1 MAIEPIE
8 NVAQDFEDG
17 INLAH
22 TQKQSIAKT
31 LLNNAGIIVGVFIMF
46 AVVVVVTT
54 DFRVASWED
63 LKEIVVDFALLLLC
77 SYSMYVNCS
86 DSGMRLGLKNKDYL
100 EGISAFNA
108 KKEIIIKSKNQRRLH
123 EFCRFFIERELEN
136 TKMNILAVVGY
147 DYDTYMKEYAI
158 RTKKE
163 IDKDEI
169 LTKAQR
175 KAINRANAVAP
186 IVLTPEMIM
195 KRGRHTGKR
204 GPLGMAPETKKYIA
218 FGMKLV
224 TTTITTALV
233 AAIIIEFVV
242 EPTWLMFAEC
252 MLRLLIVILNGFSGY
267 KLGYENIVF
276 DTVNYMGDQTD
287 LMEQAIQFF
296 EDNPEPEQ
304 KKEGI
309 AKEGTQSLIGNEKM

>member
-1 MAIEPIE
+1 MAIEQIE
-8 NVAQDFEDG
+8 SVAQEFEDG

-22 TQKQSIAKT
+22 TTKQSIAKT

-54 DFRVASWED
+54 DFRVVTWED
-63 LKEIVVDFALLLLC
+63 VKEIAVDFALLLLC
-77 SYSMYVNCS
+77 SYSMYVTCS

-100 EGISAFNA
+100 DGISAFKA
-108 KKEIIIKSKNQRRLH
+108 KKDIIIKSKNQRRLH
-123 EFCRFFIERELEN
+123 EFCRFFIKRELEN

-147 DYDTYMKEYAI
+147 DYDTYMREFAI
-158 RTKKE
+158 RTKQE
-163 IDKDEI
+163 INNDKS

-195 KRGRHTGKR
+195 KRGRHAGKR

-218 FGMKLV
+218 FGMKFV

-252 MLRLLIVILNGFSGY
+252 MLRLLIVVLNGFSGY

-276 DTVNYMGDQTD
+276 DTVNYMSDQTD

-296 EDNPEPEQ
+296 EENSEPEQ
-304 KKEGI
+304 KNNRIVKEAGEVI
-309 AKEGTQSLIGNEKM
+309 INNT